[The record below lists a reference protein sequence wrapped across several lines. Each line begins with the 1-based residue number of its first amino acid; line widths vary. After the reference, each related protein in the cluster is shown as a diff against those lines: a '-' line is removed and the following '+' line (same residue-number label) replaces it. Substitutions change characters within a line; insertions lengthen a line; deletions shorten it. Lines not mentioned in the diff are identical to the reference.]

1 MYRKSLF
8 TKAEFINAKLNYKIQ
23 VYGCKIRKKQNSKQ
37 VIFFARK
44 NTTFSRT
51 LFSHRQPFNP
61 ICQVLDLSCMFDL
74 KSVLVW
80 FAKEFRLQPYW

>member
-44 NTTFSRT
+44 NTNNSRN
-51 LFSHRQPFNP
+51 LFSQKTPSRAPYLREPSPFLCSNSLSARST
-61 ICQVLDLSCMFDL
+61 ICS
-74 KSVLVW
+74 SW
-80 FAKEFRLQPYW
+80 

>member
-44 NTTFSRT
+44 NTNNSRNQKSQKT
-51 LFSHRQPFNP
+51 PSRAPYLREPLRALHH
-61 ICQVLDLSCMFDL
+61 LL
-74 KSVLVW
+74 KLVGGD
-80 FAKEFRLQPYW
+80 ARELACG